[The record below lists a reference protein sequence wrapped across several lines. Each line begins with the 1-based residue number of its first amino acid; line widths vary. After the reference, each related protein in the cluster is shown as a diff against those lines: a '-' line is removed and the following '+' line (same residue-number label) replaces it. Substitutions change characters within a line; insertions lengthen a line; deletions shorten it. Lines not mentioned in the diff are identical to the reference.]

1 MPYTKPRD
9 WVDGFDG
16 GTPITAAD
24 LNRIED
30 GITAT
35 TVKADAAATATA
47 LAAVKSTADAAA
59 TATALAAVKTTADA
73 ALPKTTAASTYA
85 TATALATAVP
95 VGVVQMWAGKASPA
109 GWLLCQGQAVS
120 RTTYAA
126 LYAVCGT
133 AYGTGDGSST
143 FNLPDLRARMPIGLS
158 GSGAFNA
165 LGNAGGEENH
175 TLNTEEM
182 PSHGHTLTAGA
193 RMPKLGV
200 WLTNMAGG
208 TGWPAISSTNGND
221 GNLGIASASN
231 TGGGGAHNNMPPY
244 MVMNFIIKAS

>member
-47 LAAVKSTADAAA
+47 LAAVK
-59 TATALAAVKTTADA
+59 TTADA

-95 VGVVQMWAGKASPA
+95 VGVVQMWAGEAAPA

-143 FNLPDLRARMPIGLS
+143 FNLPDLRARMPIGFS

-175 TLNTEEM
+175 TLTTAEM
-182 PSHGHTLTAGA
+182 PSHGHPVTAGTN
-193 RMPKLGV
+193 MPKLGV
-200 WLTNMAGG
+200 WSTNMVAG
-208 TGWPAISSTNGND
+208 TSWRAISNTNGSD
-221 GNLGIASASN
+221 GALGVASASN
-231 TGGGGAHNNMPPY
+231 TGGDGAHNNMPPY
-244 MVMNFIIKAS
+244 MVVNFIIRAS

>member
-47 LAAVKSTADAAA
+47 LAAVKTTADAAA

-73 ALPKTTAASTYA
+73 AA

-95 VGVVQMWAGKASPA
+95 VGVVQMWAGAKAPA

-175 TLNTEEM
+175 TLTTAEM
-182 PSHGHTLTAGA
+182 PSHGHGVTAGQA
-193 RMPKLGV
+193 MTKLGV
-200 WLTNMAGG
+200 WNTNMVASNN
-208 TGWPAISSTNGND
+208 WRSISSTTGSD
-221 GNLGIASASN
+221 DTLGVVSASN

-244 MVMNFIIKAS
+244 LVMNFIIKAL

>member
-16 GTPITAAD
+16 ATPITAAD

-47 LAAVKSTADAAA
+47 LAAVKTTADAAA

-73 ALPKTTAASTYA
+73 AA
-85 TATALATAVP
+85 TATALAAAVP
-95 VGVVQMWAGKASPA
+95 VGVVQMWAGASAPS

-126 LYAVCGT
+126 LFAVCGT
-133 AYGTGDGSST
+133 AYGAGDGTST
-143 FNLPDLRARMPIGLS
+143 FNLPDLRARMPLGLNNS
-158 GSGAFNA
+158 GTFNS
-165 LGNAGGEENH
+165 LGKTGGEEK
-175 TLNTEEM
+175 
-182 PSHGHTLTAGA
+182 HTLTTAE
-193 RMPKLGV
+193 MPGHSHPFVGGV
-200 WLTNMAGG
+200 TFSWGNNSGDVHIRDTGSAAGG
-208 TGWPAISSTNGND
+208 PPVVTNGLYTY
-221 GNLGIASASN
+221 GSN
-231 TGGGGAHNNMPPY
+231 WNKTAETGGGSAHNNMPPY
-244 MVMNFIIKAS
+244 VVVNFIIRAS

>member
-47 LAAVKSTADAAA
+47 LAAVK
-59 TATALAAVKTTADA
+59 TTADA

-95 VGVVQMWAGKASPA
+95 VGVVQMWAGEAAPA

-126 LYAVCGT
+126 LYTVCGT

-175 TLNTEEM
+175 TLTTAEM
-182 PSHGHTLTAGA
+182 PSHKHPVTAGTN
-193 RMPKLGV
+193 MPMLGV
-200 WLTNMAGG
+200 WTTNVVAG
-208 TGWPAISSTNGND
+208 TSWRSISSTTGND
-221 GNLGIASASN
+221 GTLGVVTTSN
-231 TGGGGAHNNMPPY
+231 TGGGDAHNNMPPY
-244 MVMNFIIKAS
+244 MVVNFIIRAS

>member
-47 LAAVKSTADAAA
+47 LAAVK
-59 TATALAAVKTTADA
+59 TTADA
-73 ALPKTTAASTYA
+73 AA

-95 VGVVQMWAGKASPA
+95 VGVVQMWAGASAPS

-143 FNLPDLRARMPIGLS
+143 FNLPDLRARMPLGLN
-158 GSGAFNA
+158 GSGTFNA
-165 LGNAGGEENH
+165 LGKTGGEENH
-175 TLNTEEM
+175 TLTTAEM
-182 PSHGHTLTAGA
+182 PSHGHEVTAGNA
-193 RMPKLGV
+193 MPKLGA
-200 WLTNMAGG
+200 WATNMGAG
-208 TGWPAISSTNGND
+208 TGWRSISSTTGSD
-221 GNLGIASASN
+221 GTLGIVSASN

-244 MVMNFIIKAS
+244 MVVNFIIKAS

>member
-9 WVDGFDG
+9 WADGFDG

-47 LAAVKSTADAAA
+47 LAAVK
-59 TATALAAVKTTADA
+59 TTADA
-73 ALPKTTAASTYA
+73 AA

-95 VGVVQMWAGKASPA
+95 VGVVQMWAGEAAPA

-133 AYGTGDGSST
+133 AYGTGNGSST

-175 TLNTEEM
+175 KLTTAEM
-182 PSHGHTLTAGA
+182 PSHGHEVTAGGS
-193 RMPKLGV
+193 MPKLGV
-200 WLTNMAGG
+200 WPTNMAAG
-208 TGWPAISSTNGND
+208 TGWRAISSTTGSD
-221 GNLGIASASN
+221 GALGVVSASN
-231 TGGGGAHNNMPPY
+231 TGGGSAHNNMPPY
-244 MVMNFIIKAS
+244 MVVNFIIRAS

>member
-47 LAAVKSTADAAA
+47 LAAVKTTADAAATSTALADVKATADAAA
-59 TATALAAVKTTADA
+59 TATALAA
-73 ALPKTTAASTYA
+73 
-85 TATALATAVP
+85 AVP
-95 VGVVQMWAGKASPA
+95 VGVVQMWAGASAPS

-126 LYAVCGT
+126 LFAVCGT
-133 AYGTGDGSST
+133 AYGAGNGSGT
-143 FNLPDLRARMPIGLS
+143 FNLPDLRARMPLGLNS
-158 GSGAFNA
+158 TGTFNA
-165 LGNAGGEENH
+165 LGKTGGEENH
-175 TLNTEEM
+175 TLTTAEM
-182 PSHGHTLTAGA
+182 ASHTHDFAG
-193 RMPKLGV
+193 GV
-200 WLTNMAGG
+200 SFSWGTNMGDVHILDTGSAAAG
-208 TGWPAISSTNGND
+208 PSTVANSLYTNSGKWD
-221 GNLGIASASN
+221 KTAA

-244 MVMNFIIKAS
+244 MVMNFIIRAS

>member
-73 ALPKTTAASTYA
+73 AA

-95 VGVVQMWAGKASPA
+95 VGVVQMWAGKAAPA

-175 TLNTEEM
+175 TLTTDEM
-182 PSHGHTLTAGA
+182 PSHKHPVTAGTN
-193 RMPKLGV
+193 MPILGV
-200 WLTNMAGG
+200 WNTNVVAGPS
-208 TGWPAISSTNGND
+208 WRSISSTTGND
-221 GNLGIASASN
+221 GTLGVVTTSN

-244 MVMNFIIKAS
+244 MVVNFIIRAS

>member
-9 WVDGFDG
+9 WADGFDG
-16 GTPITAAD
+16 ATPITAAD

-35 TVKADAAATATA
+35 ALKADAAATATA

-73 ALPKTTAASTYA
+73 AA
-85 TATALATAVP
+85 TATALAAAVP
-95 VGVVQMWAGKASPA
+95 VGVVQMWAGASAPS

-126 LYAVCGT
+126 LFAVCGT
-133 AYGTGDGSST
+133 AYGAGNGTST
-143 FNLPDLRARMPIGLS
+143 FNLPDLRARMPLGLN
-158 GSGAFNA
+158 GSGTFNA
-165 LGNAGGEENH
+165 LGKTGGEENH
-175 TLNTEEM
+175 TLTTAEM
-182 PSHGHTLTAGA
+182 ASHTHNFAG
-193 RMPKLGV
+193 GV
-200 WLTNMAGG
+200 SFSWGTNMGDVHILDTGSAAPGPSTVANSLYTNSG
-208 TGWPAISSTNGND
+208 TWNKTA
-221 GNLGIASASN
+221 A

-244 MVMNFIIKAS
+244 MVMNFIIRAS

>member
-9 WVDGFDG
+9 WADGFDG

-47 LAAVKSTADAAA
+47 LAAVKTKADAAA
-59 TATALAAVKTTADA
+59 TATALAA
-73 ALPKTTAASTYA
+73 
-85 TATALATAVP
+85 AVP
-95 VGVVQMWAGKASPA
+95 VGVVQMWAGKAAPA

-143 FNLPDLRARMPIGLS
+143 FNLPDLRARIPIGLS
-158 GSGAFNA
+158 STGTFNA
-165 LGNAGGEENH
+165 LGKTGGEE
-175 TLNTEEM
+175 E
-182 PSHGHTLTAGA
+182 HTLTIAEMPAHNHEPSFLGA
-193 RMPKLGV
+193 S
-200 WLTNMAGG
+200 TG
-208 TGWPAISSTNGND
+208 TW
-221 GNLGIASASN
+221 GITGSN
-231 TGGGGAHNNMPPY
+231 VAMVTGLVDTKNAGGGGAHNNMPPY
-244 MVMNFIIKAS
+244 MVVNFIIRAA

>member
-9 WVDGFDG
+9 WADGFDG
-16 GTPITAAD
+16 ATPITAAD

-95 VGVVQMWAGKASPA
+95 VGVVQMWAGEAAPA

-126 LYAVCGT
+126 LYTVCGT
-133 AYGTGDGSST
+133 AYGAGDGSST

-175 TLNTEEM
+175 TLTTEEM
-182 PSHGHTLTAGA
+182 PSHGHAVTAGSG
-193 RMPKLGV
+193 MPKLGA
-200 WLTNMAGG
+200 WLTNMAAGA
-208 TGWPAISSTNGND
+208 GWKSISSTSGSD
-221 GNLGIASASN
+221 GTLGVVSASN

-244 MVMNFIIKAS
+244 MVVNFIIRAS

>member
-16 GTPITAAD
+16 RTPITAAD

-35 TVKADAAATATA
+35 AVKADAAATATA
-47 LAAVKSTADAAA
+47 LAAVKTTADAAA

-85 TATALATAVP
+85 TTTALATAVP
-95 VGVVQMWAGKASPA
+95 VGVVQMWAGVAAPA

-175 TLNTEEM
+175 TLTTEEM
-182 PSHGHTLTAGA
+182 PSHKHPVTAGTN
-193 RMPKLGV
+193 MPTLGV
-200 WLTNMAGG
+200 WNTNMVAGDS
-208 TGWPAISSTNGND
+208 WQSISSTTGND
-221 GNLGIASASN
+221 GNRGIVTTSN

-244 MVMNFIIKAS
+244 MVVNFIIRAS

>member
-35 TVKADAAATATA
+35 TVKADAAATATE
-47 LAAVKSTADAAA
+47 LATVKS
-59 TATALAAVKTTADA
+59 TADA

-85 TATALATAVP
+85 TATALAAVKTTADAAATATALAAAVP
-95 VGVVQMWAGKASPA
+95 VGVVQMWAGASAPS

-175 TLNTEEM
+175 TLTTAEM
-182 PSHGHTLTAGA
+182 PSHGHGVTAGQT
-193 RMPKLGV
+193 MPKLGV
-200 WLTNMAGG
+200 WTTNMVAGSS
-208 TGWPAISSTNGND
+208 WRSISSTTGSD
-221 GNLGIASASN
+221 GTLGVVSASN

-244 MVMNFIIKAS
+244 LVMNFIIKAL

>member
-47 LAAVKSTADAAA
+47 LAAVKTTADAAA
-59 TATALAAVKTTADA
+59 TATALAA
-73 ALPKTTAASTYA
+73 
-85 TATALATAVP
+85 AVP
-95 VGVVQMWAGKASPA
+95 VGVVQMWAGEAAPA

-175 TLNTEEM
+175 TLTTAEM
-182 PSHGHTLTAGA
+182 PSHKHPVTAGTN
-193 RMPKLGV
+193 MPTLGV
-200 WLTNMAGG
+200 WPTNMAAG
-208 TGWPAISSTNGND
+208 TGWRAISSTTGSD
-221 GNLGIASASN
+221 GTLGVVSASN
-231 TGGGGAHNNMPPY
+231 TGGGSAHNNMPPY
-244 MVMNFIIKAS
+244 MVVNFIIRAS